1 MNIETTCC
9 FTGHR
14 KLPASK
20 VEKIVIGL
28 DREIERL
35 IAEGV
40 THYISGGALGFDQI
54 AASLIIAKRQMGK
67 PVHLTL
73 ALPCKDQ
80 DALWSDKQRE
90 LYQHLLDEA
99 DCIVFVSEDFTPNC
113 MKERNAYMVNNSKYC
128 ICALLGERSGTGQT
142 VRMARKK
149 GLRIIDLTK

>member
-20 VEKIVIGL
+20 VEKIVTAL
-28 DREIERL
+28 DHEIEKL
-35 IAEGV
+35 IAEGI

-54 AASLIIAKRQMGK
+54 AASLIITKRQMGK

-80 DALWSDKQRE
+80 DALWSEKQRE
-90 LYQHLLDEA
+90 LYKHLLDEA
-99 DCIVFVSEDFTPNC
+99 DRIVYVSENYSPSC
-113 MKERNAYMVNNSKYC
+113 MKERNAYMVSNSKYC
-128 ICALLGERSGTGQT
+128 ICALLNERSGTGQT

-149 GLRIIDLTK
+149 GLQITNVAK

>member
-1 MNIETTCC
+1 
-9 FTGHR
+9 
-14 KLPASK
+14 
-20 VEKIVIGL
+20 
-28 DREIERL
+28 
-35 IAEGV
+35 
-40 THYISGGALGFDQI
+40 
-54 AASLIIAKRQMGK
+54 MGK

-149 GLRIIDLTK
+149 GLRIIDVTK